1 MSKRKKPDITVTDGK
16 WTITQTYAFSDIYQ
30 LVWILDGRER
40 ISQLGNYKT
49 EKQMQELLKH
59 ADNDLRI
66 LERDYVE
73 SNTHN

>member
-1 MSKRKKPDITVTDGK
+1 MSKRIRPDLTVTDGK

-30 LVWILDGRER
+30 IVWILDGYVK
-40 ISQLGNYKT
+40 IQQLGNYKN

-59 ADNDLRI
+59 ADNDLRK

-73 SNTHN
+73 SNTRN